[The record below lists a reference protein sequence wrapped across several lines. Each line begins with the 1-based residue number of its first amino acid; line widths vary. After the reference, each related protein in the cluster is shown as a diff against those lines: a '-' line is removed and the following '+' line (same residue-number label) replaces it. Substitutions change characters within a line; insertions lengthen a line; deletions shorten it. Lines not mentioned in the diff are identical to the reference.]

1 MAPLAANLRE
11 RRLGLGIAVS
21 EGAISS
27 SKLSFLTARILF
39 NWLVLERCARGQ
51 SADFGRSA
59 SVVR

>member
-27 SKLSFLTARILF
+27 IEALVSDRAHLVQLAR
-39 NWLVLERCARGQ
+39 VGAM
-51 SADFGRSA
+51 RSGPEC
-59 SVVR
+59 